1 MLTTARPR
9 ARCSRTRRSQQPN
22 LPPRLPAM
30 PTFCHADLLPC
41 RSSAT
46 TALRCSLWWW
56 RKADLANRRAAARQ
70 FAKSPQTQCPHT
82 LAMPPFCHAAFLPRR
97 LYANPSRCG
106 RGSKRRAHI
115 ADDTAESR
123 PTARLPP
130 RAHTLGD
137 EPPCPDASLPC
148 RTSATPTFE
157 SPTAPTGTCAC
168 PHTCACTCMF
178 MHMHMHIFLIIYMY
192 MSCTALERE
201 TEDHRLRARSHKD
214 PRRNLF

>member
-115 ADDTAESR
+115 ADDTAES
-123 PTARLPP
+123 
-130 RAHTLGD
+130 
-137 EPPCPDASLPC
+137 
-148 RTSATPTFE
+148 
-157 SPTAPTGTCAC
+157 PTAPTGTCAC

-214 PRRNLF
+214 PRRNLNLCTTQNPTPRRPKGRWAYT

>member
-123 PTARLPP
+123 PTARPL
-130 RAHTLGD
+130 
-137 EPPCPDASLPC
+137 
-148 RTSATPTFE
+148 
-157 SPTAPTGTCAC
+157 PTAPTGTCAC

-214 PRRNLF
+214 PRRNLCTTQNPTPRRPKGRWAYT